1 MANETTE
8 NEVVEQAA
16 DVAVETST
24 EVTDTVEEKPKKT
37 RKSSNK

>member
-8 NEVVEQAA
+8 NVVVEQAA

-24 EVTDTVEEKPKKT
+24 EEIGRASCRERV
-37 RKSSNK
+37 